1 MNYQSIAYDLVI
13 HSTFPLFSSSSCV
26 SEQPCAV
33 PDVIIRQGKPGEF
46 DIEGNGD
53 SLIVAYMPDYAQFL
67 FDQGRELI
75 IWPEP
80 GVTLESLRPVIL
92 GSSFSILLQ
101 QRGQLVLHAS
111 SVAIQGQAIAFLGN
125 SGWGKSTLVAML
137 HAQGHTFITD
147 DVLPIRLDATPPRV
161 SPSYPE
167 VRLLPE
173 TLTRLGDTF
182 QLEDRPYPSLD
193 HNSFD
198 HHQLSEYQSSDH
210 PSFSNDVLN
219 ANDALEESDHVP
231 WKSEKQVT
239 TRVAQHALPLRCL
252 FILKGGDR
260 HCITPIPTQQA
271 FLELSHHSR
280 AIRMIDDL
288 AVEGLRRD
296 HFRQCAALSQK
307 IPCFYLQRRASLAEL
322 HETINLIESH
332 LASFV

>member
-1 MNYQSIAYDLVI
+1 MFGMGNDVMNYRSIAYDLVI
-13 HSTFPLFSSSSCV
+13 HSTFPLFSSNACVSTQSCV
-26 SEQPCAV
+26 V
-33 PDVIIRQGKPGEF
+33 PDVIIRQGEPAEF
-46 DIEGNGD
+46 EIEENGD
-53 SLIVAYMPDYAQFL
+53 SIIAASMPDYAQFL
-67 FDQGRELI
+67 FKQGQELL

-92 GSSFSILLQ
+92 GSCFSILLQ

-147 DVLPIRLDATPPRV
+147 DVLPIQLDATPPLV

-173 TLTRLGDTF
+173 TLTRLGTTF
-182 QLEDRPYPSLD
+182 QLEDRPYPPLD
-193 HNSFD
+193 S
-198 HHQLSEYQSSDH
+198 QSS
-210 PSFSNDVLN
+210 SNDARD
-219 ANDALEESDHVP
+219 ANDALDKGNGP
-231 WKSEKQVT
+231 WKAEKQVT

-260 HCITPIPTQQA
+260 HCITPIPTQQT

-288 AVEGLRRD
+288 AVEGLRRA

-307 IPCFYLQRRASLAEL
+307 ISCFYLQRRASLTEL
-322 HETINLIESH
+322 PNTIDLIESH
-332 LASFV
+332 LASLAK